1 MNLKLRFSLLFSLLF
16 SAMLASVMLV
26 VYTLFARFRIE
37 EFKDRLE
44 EKARTTIR
52 LLIKVKEVDDQLL
65 KIIDKN
71 TINQLYNE
79 KVLIFNEQLEL
90 VYSSIDDAPVTWT
103 KQELQKIREEKSILR
118 RNGEYEVY
126 GMFYDTRVKDYYAL
140 VSAEDKYGKSKL
152 RYLRILLTCAFAA
165 GSLLVWFLSYYVSR
179 KALLPLDKFRDKITR
194 ITEKNL
200 NERLLETTGNNEIG
214 ILSHAFN
221 QMLDRINTS
230 YDRQKEFTS
239 NASHE
244 LRTPV
249 ARIVTQLEN
258 LIQHPL
264 TPPDTNQVLRQVSAD
279 CYQLS
284 DIISSLLIL
293 SRIDNDPHSKGF
305 GPVRLDEVVFYA
317 EEQLKKLYPDFK
329 FRFEIESTED
339 DINIE
344 LHGDETL
351 LRIAIGNLLKNGYF
365 YSSDGIV
372 TCVMTPAA
380 GVIELQIT
388 NRGDLP
394 GIADTSLLFNTFTR
408 GSNAKSK
415 AGSGLGLSLVK
426 RILDYHQAVVE
437 YRTPDTDTNQLVVTF
452 HR

>member
-16 SAMLASVMLV
+16 SIILASVMLV

-65 KIIDKN
+65 KIIDRN

-79 KVLIFNEQLEL
+79 KILIFNDKLEL

-103 KQELQKIREEKSILR
+103 KKELEKIRQEKSILR
-118 RNGEYEVY
+118 KNGEYEVY

-152 RYLRILLTCAFAA
+152 RYLRILLTFAFVA
-165 GSLLVWFLSYYVSR
+165 GSLLVWFLSYYVSK
-179 KALLPLDKFRDKITR
+179 KALLPLDKFRNKIIT

-200 NERLLETTGNNEIG
+200 NEKLPASTGNNEIG
-214 ILSHAFN
+214 VLSNAFN

-230 YDRQKEFTS
+230 YSRQKEFTS

-244 LRTPV
+244 LRTPIT
-249 ARIVTQLEN
+249 RIVTQLEN
-258 LIQHPL
+258 LMQNPA
-264 TPPDTNQVLRQVSAD
+264 TPPATNEILREISAG

-293 SRIDNDPHSKGF
+293 SKMDNNPQAKGF
-305 GPVRLDEVVFYA
+305 QPVRLDEVIFYA

-329 FRFEIESTED
+329 FQFEIESTAD

-344 LHGDETL
+344 LNGDETL
-351 LRIAIGNLLKNGYF
+351 LRIAIGNLLKNGYL

-372 TCVMTPAA
+372 QCVMKPRA
-380 GVIELQIT
+380 GMIELQIT
-388 NRGDLP
+388 NRGETP
-394 GIADTSLLFNTFTR
+394 QVADTSLLFNTFTR
-408 GSNAKSK
+408 GKNVQHK

-426 RILDYHQAVVE
+426 RILDYHQAHVE
-437 YRTPDTDTNQLVVTF
+437 YRTPEMDVNQLVVRF
-452 HR
+452 HL